1 MTSINSKKEAAV
13 AEINIGIQAEK
24 RSVVVKR
31 LTRLLADEQVLY
43 TKLRNYHWNVQG
55 MFFQSLHAF
64 FEEQYT
70 ALFTVTDDIAERIR
84 SLGEFS
90 IGSLISFLDNARL
103 GESNHLNGDASAML
117 KQILDDHESIIRMLR
132 DDINVTQELGDEG
145 TTDFLIGLM
154 QTHEKMAWMV
164 RSHLG

>member
-1 MTSINSKKEAAV
+1 MESVNTTSISTKTEA
-13 AEINIGIQAEK
+13 NIGLQAEK
-24 RSVVVKR
+24 STTIVKR
-31 LTRLLADEQVLY
+31 LTRLLSDEQVLY

-70 ALFTVTDDIAERIR
+70 ELFTVTDDIAERIR
-84 SLGEFS
+84 SLGHFS

-103 GESNHLNGDASAML
+103 RESNHLNGNAEEML
-117 KQILDDHESIIRMLR
+117 SNILNDHEAIIRTLR

-145 TTDFLIGLM
+145 TTDFLVGLM
-154 QTHEKMAWMV
+154 RTHEKMAWMV

>member
-1 MTSINSKKEAAV
+1 MALLNTKSVPTKLEA
-13 AEINIGIQAEK
+13 NIGLQAEK
-24 RSVVVKR
+24 RTAIVKR
-31 LTRLLADEQVLY
+31 LSRLLADEQILY

-55 MFFQSLHAF
+55 MFFQPLHVF

-70 ALFTVTDDIAERIR
+70 ELFTITDDIAERIR
-84 SLGEFS
+84 SLGHFS
-90 IGSLISFLDNARL
+90 IGSMIAFLDNTRL
-103 GESNHLNGDASAML
+103 MESNHLNGNAEEML
-117 KQILDDHESIIRMLR
+117 RNILHDHELVIRSLR

-154 QTHEKMAWMV
+154 EIHEKMAWMV